1 MKTTPIPGYRIGFG
15 LSEVDG
21 VNSSVVRNEHEF
33 RFNRVDDLGNAT
45 SEEPPKGSDSV
56 ELSWNRLGC
65 RWGQL
70 DGDLRVRAW
79 SNVLDGG
86 PGKDQDLVVRLLGED
101 KCEGG
106 EGWGRRELVTGYRQG
121 RRKER
126 REGMNGALLGGH
138 REQRESEGRK
148 ESEIEL
154 KLRKLS
160 FKCG

>member
-21 VNSSVVRNEHEF
+21 MAGVSSSVVRNEHEF
-33 RFNRVDDLGNAT
+33 RFNRVDDLGNET
-45 SEEPPKGSDSV
+45 LDGVSHRGSDSV
-56 ELSWNRLGC
+56 GLSWNRLGC

-70 DGDLRVRAW
+70 
-79 SNVLDGG
+79 NVLDGG

-106 EGWGRRELVTGYRQG
+106 EGWGRWELVTGYRQG

-126 REGMNGALLGGH
+126 RERMNGALLGGH
-138 REQRESEGRK
+138 RERRGSEGRK
-148 ESEIEL
+148 ESEIER